1 MMSKSEDKVQKAFM
15 MESCQKGNTGYA
27 MHHNV
32 YCTEQL
38 VLGILI
44 HQKYGI
50 VYKSLCWKND
60 LRISVASFQ
69 NIGFMLDMETM

>member
-44 HQKYGI
+44 H
-50 VYKSLCWKND
+50 
-60 LRISVASFQ
+60 
-69 NIGFMLDMETM
+69 